1 MKKNTI
7 TMNDLASMIQSLQ
20 ADSAK
25 AYESLNERI
34 TALEKGAQK
43 SATAKKPVTQ
53 KSKTSAPTTT
63 AKASAPKWV
72 LDKKCVYSAPNEW
85 TSKKARYAF
94 KMQAEEMGGIALT
107 DDERN
112 ALVKKVGDKYITVRK
127 FKTEKDAKAFFTKW
141 NQQ

>member
-1 MKKNTI
+1 
-7 TMNDLASMIQSLQ
+7 MNDLASMIQSLQ
-20 ADSAK
+20 ADSAR

-43 SATAKKPVTQ
+43 SATAKKPTVQ
-53 KSKTSAPTTT
+53 KSKTSAPTTP
-63 AKASAPKWV
+63 ANKWV

-107 DDERN
+107 DEERN

-141 NQQ
+141 NKQ

>member
-1 MKKNTI
+1 MENVMSRV
-7 TMNDLASMIQSLQ
+7 TMNDLAAMIQSLQ

-43 SATAKKPVTQ
+43 SSTAKKPDTQ
-53 KSKTSAPTTT
+53 KSKTSATP
-63 AKASAPKWV
+63 AKASTAKWV